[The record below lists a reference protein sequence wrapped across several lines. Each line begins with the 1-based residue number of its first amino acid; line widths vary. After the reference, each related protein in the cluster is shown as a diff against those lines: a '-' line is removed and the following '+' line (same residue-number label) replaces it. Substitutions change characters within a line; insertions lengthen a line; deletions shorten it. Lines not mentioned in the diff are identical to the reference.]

1 MVLLHT
7 VPKLTFSVDH
17 STVERLRKVSARLR
31 MPQSQI
37 VREAV
42 AEYAARADRLSDA
55 ERARMLG
62 ILDDV
67 IGAPRASGAA
77 GAQGMRRA
85 ADVDAEIDG
94 IRRSR
99 RLAGARRAKRT

>member
-1 MVLLHT
+1 MVVLSC
-7 VPKLTFSVDH
+7 VPKLTFSVDDD
-17 STVERLRKVSARLR
+17 TVERLRKVSRQLR
-31 MPQSQI
+31 MPQSLV

-67 IGAPRASGAA
+67 IGARAA
-77 GAQGMRRA
+77 GAEGGQGMRRA
-85 ADVDAEIDG
+85 ADVDAEIADV
-94 IRRSR
+94 RRSR
-99 RLAGARRAKRT
+99 RLAGARRSKRT